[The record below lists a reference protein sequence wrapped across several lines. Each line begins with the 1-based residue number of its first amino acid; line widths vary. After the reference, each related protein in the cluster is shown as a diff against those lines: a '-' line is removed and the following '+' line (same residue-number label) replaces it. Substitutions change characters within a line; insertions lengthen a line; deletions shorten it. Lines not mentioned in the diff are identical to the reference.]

1 MDTGM
6 VDRLQTLH
14 EVVQAARAA
23 LDPAVWDHVTGG
35 SATETTLRRNRH
47 ALDKVGFQPR
57 VLRNVSAVNAS
68 GQFLG
73 RRVRLPVLLAPM
85 NGLEAV
91 EPAGAG
97 TLARAATL
105 ARVPFM
111 LGSDSMQRMEAMASA
126 SGPKVFQLY
135 VRGDDAWV
143 DEQVRRAVGSGYD
156 AFCISVDSAVPARQ
170 ERDLANGYVRPGR
183 PAPSPYQAAL
193 TWDDISRF
201 KGTHAIPLILKGI
214 GTAADAAI
222 ACELG
227 VEAVYVSNHNGQQ
240 LDHCAGTVE
249 VLPEVVAAVAG
260 RAAVIVDGGISRGSD
275 VVKAMAL
282 GADMVG
288 LGRLVCYG
296 VAAGGAQGVARVV
309 DLLEAEVVEC
319 LALLGLADFA
329 DLDGNYLRPVDPVS
343 APGVL
348 SAFPLLR
355 P

>member
-1 MDTGM
+1 MDTGI

-14 EVVQAARAA
+14 EVVEAARAA

-47 ALDKVGFQPR
+47 ALDQIGFRPR
-57 VLRNVSAVNAS
+57 VLRNVSAMNPS

-73 RRVRLPVLLAPM
+73 RRVRLPVLLAPV
-85 NGLEAV
+85 NGLDAIV
-91 EPAGAG
+91 PGGAGA
-97 TLARAATL
+97 LARGAGL

-111 LGSDSMQRMEAMASA
+111 LSCDSTQRMETVASVP
-126 SGPKVFQLY
+126 GPRVYQLY

-156 AFCISVDSAVPARQ
+156 AFCISVDSAVHARQ
-170 ERDLANGYVRPGR
+170 ERDLANGYTPPARPV
-183 PAPSPYQAAL
+183 SNPYQAAL

-214 GTAADAAI
+214 GTGADAAI

-227 VEAVYVSNHNGQQ
+227 VEMVYVSNHGGRQ
-240 LDHCAGTVE
+240 LDHCAGAIE

-260 RAAVIVDGGISRGSD
+260 RAAVIVDGGFSRGSD

-282 GADMVG
+282 GADAVG

-296 VAAGGAQGVARVV
+296 LAAGGAQGVARVV
-309 DLLEAEVVEC
+309 DLIEMEVMEC
-319 LALLGLADFA
+319 LALLGLQDFTG
-329 DLDGNYLRPVDPVS
+329 LDGTYLRPVDAVS
-343 APGVL
+343 TPGVH
-348 SAFPLLR
+348 SAFPLFR